1 MKFDLVTLYPM
12 HRRCITLI
20 SSLLTPSES
29 GWVRKPLNYL
39 KVTVRTGMYQYILV
53 RTNMEFLYCPVPS
66 RTGTYWYV
74 PVRTILPN
82 PVQGYRIPDV
92 AINLFWIVLFAIIG
106 LNFHIIAIIELFRAS
121 GILYPW
127 TGLGK
132 MVRTSTYQYVPVRDG
147 TGQYKNSILVRS
159 SMYRFRTYRHS
170 SRARPRLGP
179 DFGPGEIDVLKQ
191 IQAFI
196 SMSWLPASSC
206 PDSHSP
212 TTQKSISAKSHLKK

>member
-20 SSLLTPSES
+20 SSLLNPS

-39 KVTVRTGMYQYILV
+39 KVRTGMYRYILL

-92 AINLFWIVLFAIIG
+92 RWDYARGSDSAMLESTT
-106 LNFHIIAIIELFRAS
+106 HR
-121 GILYPW
+121 W
-127 TGLGK
+127 TGQLGPRHPPAPA
-132 MVRTSTYQYVPVRDG
+132 RTCSHSWHG
-147 TGQYKNSILVRS
+147 TRAGARGATWANPGWNWWKAE
-159 SMYRFRTYRHS
+159 TTAG
-170 SRARPRLGP
+170 RARTGRAL
-179 DFGPGEIDVLKQ
+179 DVGDMGK
-191 IQAFI
+191 
-196 SMSWLPASSC
+196 
-206 PDSHSP
+206 
-212 TTQKSISAKSHLKK
+212 